1 MAEDMNV
8 DIVTQVQT
16 TTFVLDKSKIEVFV
30 GQHFLHQQEH
40 VDTLLDMDKVAF
52 TLTIKKPNSAAPI
65 KELEQWNQ
73 VIRFVVTPY

>member
-16 TTFVLDKSKIEVFV
+16 TTFVLDKSKIE
-30 GQHFLHQQEH
+30 EH

-73 VIRFVVTPY
+73 VIRNDARNDAALIM

>member
-30 GQHFLHQQEH
+30 GQHFLH
-40 VDTLLDMDKVAF
+40 
-52 TLTIKKPNSAAPI
+52 
-65 KELEQWNQ
+65 
-73 VIRFVVTPY
+73 